1 MTQWA
6 TGMLFAS
13 RLFLALL
20 FIGVSSAQTTEEYRV
35 YTEQPRLLLRAER
48 IRRLKRERERQSIRW
63 EQFNTLMSGH
73 AQMPEPGFA
82 LALYYA
88 VTADAGAG
96 KQAVEWASSA
106 TDARQ
111 MAMVFDWCQAAMT
124 PAQSKALG
132 ARLTRA
138 VASLAGKNDLGS
150 VRDRAFAAIA
160 IAEVDPAAS
169 ESAIRDIV
177 QNAWRK
183 RLAPPLRDGL
193 ILPLD
198 NQLFALYELLHVVR
212 DNLNIDL
219 RDDVRA
225 WFKELPPLHLLSH
238 YPAPYPAPENEY
250 HVQAYD
256 AEAAPDL
263 RRAALSLA
271 TELSMVAYDN
281 NSTDSQYLQGWLT
294 QDRFLLRSA
303 FGITY
308 EFLWA
313 NPYQPGLSFY
323 HFPLAHHDPKS
334 GSLFVRSSWE
344 DDATWFGKVGR
355 EWQLFQDG
363 KITALDMRRPREP
376 IVIGET
382 AIFVAQEPI
391 RFNVKDATRAYVI
404 GLQPRSKY
412 EIEVDDEEMRE
423 DSTDGAGTLE
433 LLFPP
438 ETFTGVR
445 IHAPTGRRP
454 ERVSYLDRESII
466 LSKAFSLA
474 ATVFAGPVNLKKIE
488 PSGPSAMAPSS
499 R

>member
-6 TGMLFAS
+6 TGMVFVS
-13 RLFLALL
+13 RLSFLLL
-20 FIGVSSAQTTEEYRV
+20 INLAVSSAQTGEEFRV

-48 IRRLKRERERQSIRW
+48 IKRLKRERDRQSMRW

-82 LALYYA
+82 SALYYA
-88 VTADAGAG
+88 VTGDADAA
-96 KQAVEWASSA
+96 KSAIQWASSA
-106 TDARQ
+106 TDTRQ
-111 MAMVFDWCQAAMT
+111 IAVVFDWCQPAMT
-124 PAQSKALG
+124 AAQSKAIG

-138 VASLAGKNDLGS
+138 VAALAGKSDLNA

-160 IAEVDPAAS
+160 IADLDPAAS
-169 ESAIRDIV
+169 ESAMRDVV

-183 RLAPPLRDGL
+183 RIVPPLRDGV

-198 NQLFALYELLHVVR
+198 NELFALYELLHVVR

-263 RRAALSLA
+263 RRAALSRA
-271 TELSMVAYDN
+271 TELSMVAYDS
-281 NSTDSQYLQGWLT
+281 NSTDSQFLQGWLI

-313 NPYQPGLSFY
+313 NPYQPGLSYF

-334 GSLFVRSSWE
+334 GSLFVRSSWD

-355 EWQLFQDG
+355 EWQLFQNG
-363 KITALDMRRPREP
+363 KITALDMKRAREP

-382 AIFVAQEPI
+382 AIFVAHEPV
-391 RFNVKDATRAYVI
+391 RFDVKNAVRAYVI
-404 GLQPRSKY
+404 GLKPRSRY

-423 DSTDGAGTLE
+423 EATDGAGTLE
-433 LLFPP
+433 LVFPP
-438 ETFTGVR
+438 ETSTGVR
-445 IHAPTGRRP
+445 IHRPAPAHDPIGSPTWRLSRSSGRR
-454 ERVSYLDRESII
+454 
-466 LSKAFSLA
+466 LSDWPRWFS
-474 ATVFAGPVNLKKIE
+474 
-488 PSGPSAMAPSS
+488 MA